1 MAIVQKTLNIFDADV
16 DAIVI
21 PVNTDGAMGK
31 GLALQFK
38 WRYDELFTRYRT
50 LCKQGRFNVTQ
61 LLPMRLAE
69 GKYALLFPTKEKW
82 WDPSK
87 LEWVQA
93 NTAKLAEWCRQKE
106 IKSMAIPPVGCGE
119 GGLDFDVVRDLLFEA
134 FDDHPTDVV
143 FTVSAGNYRR
153 VLN

>member
-16 DAIVI
+16 DVIVI

-38 WRYDELFTRYRT
+38 WRYNELYDRYRT
-50 LCKQGRFNVTQ
+50 LCKQDKFSVTQ
-61 LLPMRLAE
+61 LLPMRLN
-69 GKYALLFPTKEKW
+69 GGRYALLFPTKEKW

-87 LEWVQA
+87 LDWVAA
-93 NTAKLAEWCRQKE
+93 NTVKLAEWCRAKG
-106 IKSMAIPPVGCGE
+106 IKTMAIPPVGCGE
-119 GGLDFDVVRDLLFEA
+119 GGLDFDTVRDLLFGV
-134 FDDHPTDVV
+134 FDEHPTDVV
-143 FTVSAGNYRR
+143 FTVNAGNYRR